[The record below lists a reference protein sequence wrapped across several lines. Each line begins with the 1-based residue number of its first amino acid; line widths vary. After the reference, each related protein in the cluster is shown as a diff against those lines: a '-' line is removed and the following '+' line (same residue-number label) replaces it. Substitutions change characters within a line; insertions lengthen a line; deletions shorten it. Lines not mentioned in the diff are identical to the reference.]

1 MQSVRRSSVKTPYRP
16 FGRIITEERV
26 PRQRRRRQRELLNAF
41 VPIVQQG
48 LGD

>member
-26 PRQRRRRQRELLNAF
+26 PRQRRRQRELLNAF